1 MGSEDSKLLTS
12 SGQNLGSIPEVDVGC
27 PRLLCLPSR
36 KAFLTCEAELA
47 FPRCLRKVSWRADI
61 LSEIFCSKKYLK
73 LDFDK
78 FFFEKTL
85 RGERR
90 QDFFHL
96 FSLHFSAKPHRFH

>member
-1 MGSEDSKLLTS
+1 MEWGVRRLLALNKFWPESNRS
-12 SGQNLGSIPEVDVGC
+12 SIAEFGC
-27 PRLLCLPSR
+27 PRSS
-36 KAFLTCEAELA
+36 KAVLTCEAELA

-90 QDFFHL
+90 QDFFPL